1 MLLLEELVI
10 PENGLNLPTIADQ
23 DQSSEKEIGI
33 SIKIS
38 PQKSQVR
45 TQRPSTSEL

>member
-33 SIKIS
+33 SINNFPTKI
-38 PQKSQVR
+38 PGAN
-45 TQRPSTSEL
+45 SEAFNL